1 MQRFLTLFRR
11 ELASYFLSIIGY
23 VIMAAVMFLTGYS
36 FVVMLVKL
44 QQVATP
50 MAITE
55 MFYLTP
61 FFWIIV
67 LLATPAI
74 TMRIFALEKFSGTFE
89 TLMTAPVGDL
99 QVVLAKFTAALF
111 FYMVMWLPLLG
122 CIFVVRHFTSDPA
135 AFDPAVV
142 VSTFAGIFLIG
153 GLFVS
158 AGCCA
163 SAITRSQ
170 AIAAMITLVFGA
182 ALFLLG
188 VLAGQLPSDSASWPT
203 HVLSSF
209 AIFDQMHDFARGVID
224 TRSVVLFVSA
234 TLFFLFLNLRILES
248 RRWR

>member
-1 MQRFLTLFRR
+1 MQAFATLFRR

-44 QQVATP
+44 QQVPTP

-55 MFYLTP
+55 MFYVTP
-61 FFWIIV
+61 FFWIIL

-89 TLMTAPVGDL
+89 TLMTAPIGDL
-99 QVVLAKFTAALF
+99 QVVLAKFGAAMF
-111 FYMVMWLPLLG
+111 FYMIMWLPLLG

-142 VSTFAGIFLIG
+142 ASTFLGIFLIG

-163 SAITRSQ
+163 SAMTRSQ
-170 AIAAMITLVFGA
+170 AIAAMISLAFGA
-182 ALFLLG
+182 GLFMLG
-188 VLAGQLPSDSASWPT
+188 VLASQLPSDSASWPT
-203 HVLSSF
+203 HVLSSL

-224 TRSVVLFVSA
+224 TRSVVLFISA